1 MTGCLLDLIQHHPGD
16 ATALQY
22 REAVSGPLISISYQQ
37 LRQAA
42 LLKRQQATEL
52 YQQAASLPY
61 QHIEDFISSLLAYD
75 GFCSALY
82 LLPEQSADL
91 PVHNEGLPLQ
101 TISSAHVTHTAP
113 QPTFDS
119 NWYLATSGTT
129 GKPKWIEH
137 SLQKL
142 TRTVNTKASSRSLC
156 WGLVY
161 QPYRFAGMQVVLQS
175 LLSGA
180 CLVDAS
186 EGEIEQRLN
195 IMTQAKVSALS
206 ATPSLWRQ
214 FLFSSKLAALP
225 LHQITLGGEIADQP
239 LLNRLQQLFPAA
251 ALRHIYASTEAGV
264 AFAVTDGKA
273 GFPRRYLE
281 QGYYDLQLKVDQQ
294 QHLWLKSP
302 AMFAPEL
309 ANRVDSAG
317 FLDTEDLVRL
327 TAERVLFLGRAS
339 GVINVGGNKV
349 HPEQVEQEILKVAG
363 VAAARVYGK
372 NSSILGQL
380 VMAQIVA
387 SPDTDEKE
395 LVGRVTQH
403 CQQQLQRHQLPFKI
417 QLLTAL
423 PLAASGKQ
431 LRTVQ

>member
-1 MTGCLLDLIQHHPGD
+1 MTACLLEQIKHHPGD
-16 ATALQY
+16 APALQY
-22 REAVSGPLISISYQQ
+22 CQGAGEPLVSISYQQ
-37 LRQAA
+37 LIQTA
-42 LLKRQQATEL
+42 LLKRQQASKL
-52 YQQAASLPY
+52 YQQAVTLPY

-82 LLPEQSADL
+82 LLPAQGADL
-91 PVHNEGLPLQ
+91 PVDDSIETTSTDDATP
-101 TISSAHVTHTAP
+101 SAAQHALA
-113 QPTFDS
+113 S

-129 GKPKWIEH
+129 GKPKWIQH

-142 TRTVNTKASSRSLC
+142 TKTVNTKATSRDLC

-161 QPYRFAGMQVVLQS
+161 QPYRFAGLQVVLQS

-180 CLVDAS
+180 CLVDVS
-186 EGEIEQRLN
+186 DGEVEQRLN
-195 IMTQAKVSALS
+195 VMSQAKVNALS

-225 LHQITLGGEIADQP
+225 LQQLTLGGEIADQP
-239 LLNRLQQLFPAA
+239 LLNTLQQLFPGTQ
-251 ALRHIYASTEAGV
+251 LRHIYASTEAGV

-294 QHLWLKSP
+294 QHLWLKGP
-302 AMFAPEL
+302 AKYAPEL
-309 ANRVDSAG
+309 ANRVDSDG

-327 TAERVLFLGRAS
+327 SAERVLFLGRAS

-349 HPEQVEQEILKVAG
+349 HPEQVEQVILEVPG
-363 VAAARVYGK
+363 IVAARVYGK
-372 NSSILGQL
+372 HSSILGQL

-387 SPDTDEKE
+387 SPATDEKE
-395 LVGRVTQH
+395 LVVRVTQH
-403 CQQQLQRHQLPFKI
+403 CQQQLQRHQLPLKFNF
-417 QLLTAL
+417 
-423 PLAASGKQ
+423 
-431 LRTVQ
+431 

>member
-1 MTGCLLDLIQHHPGD
+1 MTGCLLEQIKHHPGD
-16 ATALQY
+16 APALQY
-22 REAVSGPLISISYQQ
+22 CQDAGGPLVSISYQQ

-42 LLKRQQATEL
+42 LLKRQQTSEL
-52 YQQAASLPY
+52 YQQAVTLPY
-61 QHIEDFISSLLAYD
+61 QHLADFISSLLAYD

-82 LLPEQSADL
+82 LLPAQDTDL
-91 PVHNEGLPLQ
+91 PVDDQIQ
-101 TISSAHVTHTAP
+101 TASTDDATPNATQHVMA
-113 QPTFDS
+113 S

-129 GKPKWIEH
+129 GKPKWIQH

-142 TRTVNTKASSRSLC
+142 TKTVNTKASSRDLC

-161 QPYRFAGMQVVLQS
+161 QPYRFAGLQVVLQS
-175 LLSGA
+175 VLSGA
-180 CLVDAS
+180 CLVDGS
-186 EGEIEQRLN
+186 EGEVEQRLN
-195 IMTQAKVSALS
+195 IMVQAKVSALS

-214 FLFSSKLAALP
+214 FLFSSKLATLP
-225 LHQITLGGEIADQP
+225 LQQLTLGGEIADQS
-239 LLNRLQQLFPAA
+239 LLNTLQQLFPYAK
-251 ALRHIYASTEAGV
+251 LRHIYASTEAGV

-273 GFPRRYLE
+273 GFPRRYLD

-294 QHLWLKSP
+294 QHLWLKGP
-302 AMFAPEL
+302 AQFAPEL
-309 ANRVDSAG
+309 EARVDSNG
-317 FLDTEDLVRL
+317 FLDTEDLVQL

-395 LVGRVTQH
+395 LVVRVTQH

-417 QLLTAL
+417 QLLSAL

-431 LRTVQ
+431 LRTV